1 MKIKLAL
8 ALLPLVLCA
17 PAQAQENKSADQNA
31 TSRSVEIVTGP
42 VCDTQEE
49 VQRYI
54 ALYDG
59 DAEATVTALNA
70 EAHDP
75 HACGVATVAY
85 LRGPQTGAGWKHD
98 TGFDIVRI
106 LVVGVDTKNGI
117 QAVSPAAYFT
127 VFSVREPAI

>member
-1 MKIKLAL
+1 MRIKLAF
-8 ALLPLVLCA
+8 ALLSLVLCA
-17 PAQAQENKSADQNA
+17 PAQAQEA
-31 TSRSVEIVTGP
+31 TAISQSVEIVTGP

-75 HACGVATVAY
+75 HACGMATVAY

-98 TGFDIVRI
+98 TGFEIVRI
-106 LVVGVDTKNGI
+106 LVVGVDTKGGI
-117 QAVSPAAYFT
+117 RAVSPAAYFT
-127 VFSVREPAI
+127 VFSVREPAV

>member
-1 MKIKLAL
+1 MRIKLAL

-17 PAQAQENKSADQNA
+17 PAQAEENTAISQ
-31 TSRSVEIVTGP
+31 SVDIVTGP

-59 DAEATVTALNA
+59 DAEATVAALNA

-85 LRGPQTGAGWKHD
+85 LRGPRTGVGWKHD

-106 LVVGVDTKNGI
+106 LVVGVDTKRGI
-117 QAVSPAAYFT
+117 QAVTPAAYFT